1 MLPALLPSSA
11 IAFAPR
17 SPPHV
22 VVNAM
27 FPDWMKAKLKQVNR
41 FRRPLNNSIQSALC
55 LKTVLSQDNANW
67 TLCSIMLPQGN
78 VIDSLVFQIIHI
90 EAYVVHVDMVSRNE
104 VAFKLCQHTIDALVD
119 FHQRVF
125 LVDAA
130 DNAKSLWAKEAKL
143 QRLQEEFVDAVNK
156 FAFWTK
162 SEVLLGLEQDG
173 SGELL
178 VDMSEKA
185 KEKVID
191 LFKPLILPSSI
202 VGTGYDWICPT
213 VYNPML
219 ADLDEEALAGSMWAY
234 L

>member
-1 MLPALLPSSA
+1 
-11 IAFAPR
+11 
-17 SPPHV
+17 
-22 VVNAM
+22 
-27 FPDWMKAKLKQVNR
+27 
-41 FRRPLNNSIQSALC
+41 
-55 LKTVLSQDNANW
+55 
-67 TLCSIMLPQGN
+67 
-78 VIDSLVFQIIHI
+78 VIHRLVSQIIHI

-104 VAFKLCQHTIDALVD
+104 VAFELCQHTIDALVN
-119 FHQRVF
+119 FHRRVF

-130 DNAKSLWAKEAKL
+130 DNAKGLWAKEAKL

-191 LFKPLILPSSI
+191 LFKPLIPPSSI
-202 VGTGYDWICPT
+202 IGTGYNWIYPT
-213 VYNPML
+213 VYTAML
-219 ADLDEEALAGSMWAY
+219 ADLDEELLAGSMWAY